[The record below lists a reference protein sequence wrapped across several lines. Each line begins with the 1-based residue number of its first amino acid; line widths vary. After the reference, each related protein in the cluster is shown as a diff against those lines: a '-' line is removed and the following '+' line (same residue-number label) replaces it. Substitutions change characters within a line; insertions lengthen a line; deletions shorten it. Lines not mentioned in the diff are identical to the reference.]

1 MNSSKS
7 SQLDVVKKLKRAE
20 TRLRSLTRDL
30 QSLEA
35 RKQGYLQDMVRGG
48 KLLREVKEAEQGITR
63 KHRAISRAKEAVSN
77 LHAQLEGELAR
88 FKRDLIAQKQ
98 RELDRH
104 MGQRER
110 YLKRI
115 EELEVEISRYRY
127 LLTGKKDRRL
137 AEVKDP
143 LPREVRDRDNFIS
156 IDEVIG
162 HISLEIHRIIRMNS
176 KALLKEYMARES
188 GNHPGFTKGCE
199 SPS

>member
-20 TRLRSLTRDL
+20 MRLRSLTRDL

-48 KLLREVKEAEQGITR
+48 KLLREVKEAEQAITR
-63 KHRAISRAKEAVSN
+63 KHRAISRAKEVSN

-127 LLTGKKDRRL
+127 LVTGKKDRRL

-162 HISLEIHRIIRMNS
+162 HIRLEIHRIIRMNS
-176 KALLKEYMARES
+176 EALLKEYMARES
-188 GNHPGFTKGCE
+188 GNHPGFTMGCE